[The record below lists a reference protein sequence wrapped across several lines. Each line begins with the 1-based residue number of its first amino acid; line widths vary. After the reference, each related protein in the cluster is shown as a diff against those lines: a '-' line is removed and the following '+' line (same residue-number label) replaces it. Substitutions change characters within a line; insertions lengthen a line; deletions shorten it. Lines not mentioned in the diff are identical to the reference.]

1 MNVKE
6 AVANW
11 WLTNARIKHGHP
23 STVAAT
29 LDKEAEVAD
38 SSGEWNWKKTAIT
51 ALATALLG
59 AGGGLAASWW
69 MGEDETPPPAPTQQQ
84 SGSLY
89 QYLEDNGYH
98 VE

>member
-1 MNVKE
+1 MTFRD
-6 AVANW
+6 AVGNW

-23 STVAAT
+23 PDGPANQPQETQPMS
-29 LDKEAEVAD
+29 
-38 SSGEWNWKKTAIT
+38 NWKKTALA
-51 ALATALLG
+51 ALASAVV
-59 AGGGLAASWW
+59 GGGVAAPLAAWW
-69 MGEDETPPPAPTQQQ
+69 LSDSEQPAVERPSEQQ

>member
-1 MNVKE
+1 MNAKE
-6 AVANW
+6 SVVNW

-23 STVAAT
+23 PDSPAT
-29 LDKEAEVAD
+29 LEQPVSDD
-38 SSGEWNWKKTAIT
+38 SGWNLKKTALT

-59 AGGGLAASWW
+59 AGGGLAAGWW
-69 MGEDETPPPAPTQQQ
+69 FSGDEQPQAPTQQQ